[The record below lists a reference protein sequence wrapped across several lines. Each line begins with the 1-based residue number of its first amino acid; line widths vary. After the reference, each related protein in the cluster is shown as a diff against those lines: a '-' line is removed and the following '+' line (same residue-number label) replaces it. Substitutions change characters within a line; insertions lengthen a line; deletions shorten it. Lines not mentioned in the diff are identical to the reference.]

1 MCEIVFVILH
11 YITLDDT
18 VECVESIRNKCIKEK
33 YKIVI
38 VDNASPN
45 ESEMELRKRY
55 GEAKDVDLVLLQDN
69 LGFAKGNNVGIKV
82 AREKYTPDFIVVMN
96 NDVVLLQEDTIDVI
110 REEYSKSNFSV
121 LGPMIYT
128 ADGRCDDNPGRS
140 AVMSVEEIDN
150 VISENKKSIFLC
162 KWHLWKVYRLL
173 EIMKNK
179 ILHTKSESVKAK
191 SRTYKNYLDKAENVQ
206 LHGCFLCFSRNYF
219 EHYDGFF
226 PKTFLYMEEDILFY
240 LARKENLTT
249 VYIPKLK
256 IYHKEDSA
264 SRAEWT
270 SDKERAV
277 KKAQF
282 VLESAAE
289 FKKIRTDSL

>member
-18 VECVESIRNKCIKEK
+18 IECVESIRNKCGKEK

-45 ESEMELRKRY
+45 ASGLKLQKRY
-55 GEAKDVDLVLLQDN
+55 GEVNDIDLVLLHNN
-69 LGFAKGNNVGIKV
+69 LGFAKGNNAGIDV
-82 AREKYTPDFIVVMN
+82 ARKKYAPDFIAVMN
-96 NDVVLLQEDTIDVI
+96 NDVMLLQEDTISII
-110 REEYSKSNFSV
+110 REEYSKSKFSV

-140 AVMSVEEIDN
+140 SLMSIDEIDN
-150 VISENKKSIFLC
+150 VISENRKSIFLC

-173 EIMKNK
+173 EAMKKK
-179 ILHTKSESVKAK
+179 ILHTKDENVRIK
-191 SRTYKNYLDKAENVQ
+191 SSTHKKYLEKAENVQ

-219 EHYDGFF
+219 EHYNGFF

-240 LARKENLTT
+240 LTRKENMTT
-249 VYIPKLK
+249 VYTPDLK

-264 SRAEWT
+264 SKAKWI

-282 VLESAAE
+282 VLESAIE
-289 FKKIRTDSL
+289 FKNIRTDSL

>member
-18 VECVESIRNKCIKEK
+18 VECIESIRNKCGKNK
-33 YKIVI
+33 YRIVI

-45 ESEMELRKRY
+45 ASGMELQKRY
-55 GEAKDVDLVLLQDN
+55 GEAEDIDLVLLQDN
-69 LGFAKGNNVGIKV
+69 LGFAKGNNAGIEI

-110 REEYSKSNFSV
+110 REEHSRSGFSV

-140 AVMSVEEIDN
+140 NVMSAEEIDN
-150 VISENKKSIFLC
+150 VISENRKSIFLC

-179 ILHTKSESVKAK
+179 ILHKKSGSVKAESHIHK
-191 SRTYKNYLDKAENVQ
+191 KYLDKAENVQ
-206 LHGCFLCFSRNYF
+206 LHGCFLCFSKNYF
-219 EHYDGFF
+219 ERYDGFF

-249 VYIPKLK
+249 VYTPELK

-264 SRAEWT
+264 SKAEWT
-270 SDKERAV
+270 SDKERAI

-282 VLESAAE
+282 VLESAIE
-289 FKKIRTDSL
+289 FKKLRMDSL